1 MNCKFLSNGLAL
13 SYDHLV
19 KPCCIFGRKDWEH
32 TIENTDLTTWFDSAI
47 VKDMQ
52 LELDSGK
59 FPERCFKCKNVE
71 EQNRGDSM
79 RLNGER
85 SYDHYTKDDIT
96 LEIRPGNTCN
106 FACQTCW
113 PTASSRVSSYHKQA
127 FGSNDIVSKRY
138 TDYRFLDPIAHRLR
152 NIVLLGGEPFYDK
165 NCSKFLEWLEDKK
178 IDAEL
183 TLFTNGSM
191 IDWDFVNNYKGK
203 LTIVVSLDAMGKVA
217 EYIRPGAEWE
227 TVRSNYKKLLA
238 TPHINTRVNIT
249 VSVYSIPFIGE
260 LLKWLA
266 RDWPE
271 IVSFGTASETHLDLN
286 VVPKTLVD
294 PIVKDLRETIDIINN
309 SNIVVH
315 QKQNTQ
321 GVLQATINRLLTE
334 KFNSD
339 HHKQFVNYMTKLDMV
354 KNLYGE
360 DYDSYFKKIK
370 SFMLTR

>member
-1 MNCKFLSNGLAL
+1 M
-13 SYDHLV
+13 
-19 KPCCIFGRKDWEH
+19 
-32 TIENTDLTTWFDSAI
+32 
-47 VKDMQ
+47 
-52 LELDSGK
+52 
-59 FPERCFKCKNVE
+59 
-71 EQNRGDSM
+71 
-79 RLNGER
+79 
-85 SYDHYTKDDIT
+85 
-96 LEIRPGNTCN
+96 
-106 FACQTCW
+106 
-113 PTASSRVSSYHKQA
+113 
-127 FGSNDIVSKRY
+127 
-138 TDYRFLDPIAHRLR
+138 
-152 NIVLLGGEPFYDK
+152 
-165 NCSKFLEWLEDKK
+165 EWLEDKK

-321 GVLQATINRLLTE
+321 GVLQAIINRLLTE